1 MVRVKGKLDEKAVD
15 DALGELAGLKDQPE
29 KILIGGPTNSLVEH
43 GLGEN
48 RGFGP
53 ERQVKVEINQS
64 NGETEWVT
72 RFHLTNPRKIGM
84 VERRDLVD
92 RMVRLIRG
100 TQAIFPWAEVSYL
113 TMFPRHVELCCGD
126 HMTTEDIWL
135 MDGARRDV
143 DRDITDM
150 LGDGD
155 DGVSVVEWWDI
166 LGFEKDMSAR
176 ETQRMGIVSEDGVH
190 LTMRANRCAAA
201 SLCNRWRGDET
212 WNGTE
217 QRKRRRMD

>member
-1 MVRVKGKLDEKAVD
+1 MRIHRIPHTHGS
-15 DALGELAGLKDQPE
+15 GE
-29 KILIGGPTNSLVEH
+29 S
-43 GLGEN
+43 

-53 ERQVKVEINQS
+53 ERQVKVKINQE
-64 NGETEWVT
+64 NGETEWNT

-92 RMVRLIRG
+92 RMVRMIRG

-113 TMFPRHVELCCGD
+113 TMFPRHVEPCCRD

-143 DRDITDM
+143 DKDIIDM

-155 DGVSVVEWWDI
+155 EGVSVIEWWDI
-166 LGFEKDMSAR
+166 LGFEKDMTVK
-176 ETQRMGIVSEDGVH
+176 ETQRMRIVSEDGVH
-190 LTMRANRCAAA
+190 LTTRANRCAAV
-201 SLCNRWRGDET
+201 SLCIRCRGDEM
-212 WNGTE
+212 WSGMD
-217 QRKRRRMD
+217 QRKKRRLE